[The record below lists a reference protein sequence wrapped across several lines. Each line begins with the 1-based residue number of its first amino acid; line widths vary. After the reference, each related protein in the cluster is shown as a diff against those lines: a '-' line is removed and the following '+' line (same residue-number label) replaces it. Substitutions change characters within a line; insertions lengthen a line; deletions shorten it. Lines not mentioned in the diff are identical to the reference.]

1 MRGTALGWVH
11 NLDRLQ
17 LLLAGMLV
25 TLGLMTV
32 YSASAVDF
40 RKQLLSLGVGV
51 AAYLVA
57 AFTDYR
63 RLARLALPA
72 YAACLLMLLAVHFL
86 GHSALGAKRW
96 ISIAGFPLEPS
107 ELCKVCV
114 LVVLARHF
122 AVREGRERRLMAV
135 LGALALAVPPLVLI
149 LAQPDLGTA
158 MVFAALLAGILFLG
172 GTSRLHLAAL
182 AALVAVVA
190 PIVPHLLH
198 GYQKQRLQI
207 FLNPMSD
214 PLGAGYNLLQARI
227 AVGSGGLLG
236 HGWLHGLQGSLG
248 FVPERATDFVFAVY
262 AEQFGLLGCVVL
274 IALFTALLLRLSWAA
289 SVAPDRFGH
298 LLAAGVGVMICFQ
311 VVENIGMNVGLTPIA
326 GIPLPLISYGGS
338 ALVANLAALG
348 VVQSVMLRRRLLVYR
363 SEESLD
369 RYLLTE
375 TGTVRLDPG
384 LESPIGA

>member
-1 MRGTALGWVH
+1 MRGTALGRLH
-11 NLDRLQ
+11 NLDQLQ
-17 LLLAGMLV
+17 LLLTGMLV

-40 RKQLLSLGVGV
+40 RKQLLSLGVAA
-51 AAYLVA
+51 AAYLLA

-72 YAACLLMLLAVHFL
+72 YAACLLLLLAVHFL

-122 AVREGRERRLMAV
+122 AVREGRERQLWTA
-135 LGALALAVPPLVLI
+135 LGAIALAVPPLILI

-158 MVFAALLAGILFLG
+158 MVFAALLAGLLFLG

-182 AALVAVVA
+182 VALVAVVA

-262 AEQFGLLGCVVL
+262 AEQFGLLGSLVL
-274 IALFTALLLRLSWAA
+274 VALFTALLLRLSWTAL
-289 SVAPDRFGH
+289 VAPDRLGH
-298 LLAAGVGVMICFQ
+298 LLAVGVGVMICFQ

-348 VVQSVMLRRRLLVYR
+348 VAQSVMLRRRLLVYR

-384 LESPIGA
+384 LKSPIGA

>member
-1 MRGTALGWVH
+1 MRGAALGRLH

-17 LLLAGMLV
+17 LLLVGMLV

-40 RKQLLSLGVGV
+40 RKQLLSLGVGI

-114 LVVLARHF
+114 LVLLARHF
-122 AVREGRERRLMAV
+122 AVREGRERRLGTV
-135 LGALALAVPPLVLI
+135 LGALALAVAPLVLI

-158 MVFAALLAGILFLG
+158 MVFTALLAGLLFLG

-182 AALVAVVA
+182 AALVAAVA
-190 PIVPHLLH
+190 PILPHLLH
-198 GYQKQRLQI
+198 GYQKQRLEI
-207 FLNPMSD
+207 FLNPMRD

-262 AEQFGLLGCVVL
+262 AEQFGLLGCMVL

-298 LLAAGVGVMICFQ
+298 LLAAGVGVMVCFQ

-363 SEESLD
+363 SESLD

>member
-1 MRGTALGWVH
+1 MRGTALGRLH

-17 LLLAGMLV
+17 LLLTGMLV

-40 RKQLLSLGVGV
+40 RKQLLSLGVAA
-51 AAYLVA
+51 AAYLLA

-72 YAACLLMLLAVHFL
+72 YAACLLLLLAVHFL
-86 GHSALGAKRW
+86 GHSALGAKPW

-122 AVREGRERRLMAV
+122 AVREGRERQLWTA
-135 LGALALAVPPLVLI
+135 LGAIALAVPPLILI

-158 MVFAALLAGILFLG
+158 MVFAALLAGLLFLG

-182 AALVAVVA
+182 VALVAVVA

-248 FVPERATDFVFAVY
+248 FVPGRATDFVFAVY
-262 AEQFGLLGCVVL
+262 AEQFGLLGSLVL
-274 IALFTALLLRLSWAA
+274 VGLFTALLLRLSWTA
-289 SVAPDRFGH
+289 SVAPDRLGH
-298 LLAAGVGVMICFQ
+298 LLAVGVGVMICFQ

-348 VVQSVMLRRRLLVYR
+348 VAQSVMLRRRLLVYR

-384 LESPIGA
+384 LKSPIGA

>member
-1 MRGTALGWVH
+1 MRGTALGRLH

-17 LLLAGMLV
+17 LLLTGMLV

-32 YSASAVDF
+32 YSASTVDF
-40 RKQLLSLGVGV
+40 RKQLLSLGVAA
-51 AAYLVA
+51 AAYVLA

-72 YAACLLMLLAVHFL
+72 YAACLLLLLAVHFL

-122 AVREGRERRLMAV
+122 AVREGRERQLWTA
-135 LGALALAVPPLVLI
+135 LGAIALAVPPLILI

-158 MVFAALLAGILFLG
+158 MVFAALLAGLLFLG

-182 AALVAVVA
+182 VALVAVVA

-262 AEQFGLLGCVVL
+262 AEQFGLLGSLVL
-274 IALFTALLLRLSWAA
+274 VALFTALLLRLSWTA
-289 SVAPDRFGH
+289 SVAPDRLGH
-298 LLAAGVGVMICFQ
+298 LLAVGVGVMICFQ

-348 VVQSVMLRRRLLVYR
+348 VAQSVMLRRRLLVYR
-363 SEESLD
+363 SEESFD
-369 RYLLTE
+369 RYPLAE
-375 TGTVRLDPG
+375 SGTVRLDPG